1 MEEMNGFDAFDTCTE
16 DGVQVGA
23 NLGKKIGQ

>member
-16 DGVQVGA
+16 YGVQVGS